1 MTPEQRAKAVNTL
14 ICGYTLL
21 ACLPGVP
28 CIYYGDEAGM
38 EGYHDPFNRRP
49 FPWHAVDSKLHNA
62 FRAVNRLR
70 AREKLFGAEGFA
82 VLDTPEGV
90 FAFQRFDENGRMTVI
105 SNVSKEDY
113 RYTFQKPVTD
123 LLTGETLSGE
133 VTVPTGSTKIFKDLS
148 V

>member
-1 MTPEQRAKAVNTL
+1 MTKKQREKAANTL
-14 ICGYTLL
+14 INGYTLL

-49 FPWHAVDSKLHNA
+49 FPWHAIDSKLHNA

-90 FAFQRFDENGRMTVI
+90 FAFQRFDENGRLTVL
-105 SNVSKEDY
+105 SNASEDAY
-113 RYTFQKPVTD
+113 LHRPGGPVTD
-123 LLTGETLSGE
+123 LMTGETVSGE
-133 VTVPTGSTKIFKDLS
+133 LLISAGTTRILKDLT